1 MEKTMKRIFGALF
14 SVFLLIGC
22 QTSTNTIETITG
34 QQAYERL
41 QKEPDAIIIDV
52 RRVDE
57 YQSGHI
63 PGAINIPLD
72 ELESAQLPDKEETIY
87 LYCRTGNRSGKAAK
101 ILADM
106 GYEHIVDF
114 GGIQSWPGEVE

>member
-1 MEKTMKRIFGALF
+1 MKRIFGALL